1 MGTGYLASQLFA
13 DKISKVNPIVDDQRR
28 KFFYA
33 KYISDQLKGLFES
46 HWEDEMRADEF

>member
-13 DKISKVNPIVDDQRR
+13 DKISKLNPIVEDVQGR

-46 HWEDEMRADEF
+46 H

>member
-13 DKISKVNPIVDDQRR
+13 DKISKVNPIVDVQRR
-28 KFFYA
+28 KLFYA

-46 HWEDEMRADEF
+46 H